1 MTESTPLDVLDR
13 YAGLTRAERFNVKA
27 VEAWHRVPFLS
38 MLSRRLGRH
47 VSVPAILAIV
57 GNLVRPHHFERLREV
72 DPTHG
77 VLLCGNHRSY
87 LDPFAISA
95 LAWRV
100 LPATARFVV
109 PSRTEGL
116 FDRWWSLFANLF
128 LAFGNIYPPIVRGS
142 RGAAWG
148 KQVTRTLIDL
158 LNSGRRIVVPIHP
171 EGGRNKLPDPY
182 RLMRGRPGLGK
193 IIHQTRAAVFPI
205 FLIGFP
211 RGPKAL
217 LSANYRPGARKDPKV
232 HAVMGPPV
240 DFSVERAMPGSP
252 ALYYEISQK
261 LIAAIADLI
270 PEERRLRGLP
280 ELPPGSLSPP
290 TESYASSR
298 ESPASDSAG
307 GAADGPE

>member
-1 MTESTPLDVLDR
+1 MTEPTPVVPVDR
-13 YAGLTRAERFNVKA
+13 YAGLTRAERFNVRA

-38 MLSRRLGRH
+38 MLSRRLGYH
-47 VSVPAILAIV
+47 VSVPAILAVV

-72 DPTHG
+72 DPTDG
-77 VLLCGNHRSY
+77 ILLCGNHRSY
-87 LDPFAISA
+87 LDPFTISA

-148 KQVTRTLIDL
+148 KQVTQTLIDH

-211 RGPKAL
+211 RGPRAL
-217 LSANYRPGARKDPKV
+217 LSANYRRGARKDPKV

-240 DFSVERAMPGSP
+240 DFSAERALPGSP
-252 ALYYEISQK
+252 ALYYDISQK
-261 LIAAIADLI
+261 LIAAIAALI

-280 ELPPGSLSPP
+280 ELPPESSGPP

-298 ESPASDSAG
+298 DATARDRATREPDDA
-307 GAADGPE
+307 E